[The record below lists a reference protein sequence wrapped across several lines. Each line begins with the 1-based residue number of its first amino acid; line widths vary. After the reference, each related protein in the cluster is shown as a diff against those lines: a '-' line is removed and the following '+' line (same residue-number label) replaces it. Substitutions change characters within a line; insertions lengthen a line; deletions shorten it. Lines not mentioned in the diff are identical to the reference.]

1 MITIAEQATVVGV
14 FSNREDAQRSVKEL
28 KRAGFR
34 DEEIGIAT
42 RDGVGTNVANTAD
55 ETGEKVTAA
64 ATAGAIAGGA
74 GGALWGIGIA
84 AGLLPGIGPVI
95 AGGTLAAIMA
105 SAATG
110 AATAGLAGALIGFGL
125 PNEEAEHYQQQF
137 NAGRTIVTVRAL
149 GERYEK
155 AQDILNLAGST
166 RLP

>member
-1 MITIAEQATVVGV
+1 MITIADQATVVGV
-14 FSNREDAQRSVKEL
+14 FTNRSDAQRAVKEL
-28 KRAGFR
+28 KLAGFR

-42 RDGVGTNVANTAD
+42 RDGVSASGAAATSD
-55 ETGEKVTAA
+55 TGEKVAAA

-74 GGALWGIGIA
+74 GGALWGVGIA

-95 AGGTLAAIMA
+95 AGGTLAAILA

-110 AATAGLAGALIGFGL
+110 AAAAGLAGALIGLGL
-125 PNEEAEHYQQQF
+125 PEEEAVHYQSEF
-137 NAGRTIVTVRAL
+137 NAGRTIVTVHAL
-149 GERYEK
+149 GERFEK